1 VTQHPPVHGPF
12 KTQYIVDESQTE
24 LPRYLSTFVS
34 DYRGNNPCKQM
45 SIIHGQT
52 FFLGFFFLSEVGQSS
67 TGSTFG
73 SASSTFGSAS
83 STYDDVIIGYGNTGY
98 TLSR

>member
-1 VTQHPPVHGPF
+1 
-12 KTQYIVDESQTE
+12 
-24 LPRYLSTFVS
+24 
-34 DYRGNNPCKQM
+34 M

-73 SASSTFGSAS
+73 SASST
-83 STYDDVIIGYGNTGY
+83 YDDVIIGYGNTG
-98 TLSR
+98 